1 MSPRSRSSRH
11 LLVVAALVAV
21 PLLAGCGSDDGDTD
35 SSADRSSDGASASGS
50 DGASEG
56 ASDDASDDASEGAAA
71 GSCDYRATG
80 QAARDVDLPPA
91 EPTVTSDTRATITTS
106 NGDLD
111 VTLFGADAPCTVGSF
126 VSLAEQ
132 GFYDDTPCPRITT
145 QPGFELLQC
154 GDPTG
159 TTSGGPGYEFDDE
172 LSGDET
178 YGAGTLAMA
187 NAGPDTNG
195 SQFFIV
201 YGDTQ
206 LSPDYTVF
214 GTVSAATLPV
224 IEEIAADGDDGSN
237 PAGGGA
243 PRTPIDIASIT
254 VG

>member
-1 MSPRSRSSRH
+1 MSPRSRTSRH
-11 LLVVAALVAV
+11 LVVAALVAV
-21 PLLAGCGSDDGDTD
+21 PLLAGCGSDDGGSDT
-35 SSADRSSDGASASGS
+35 SSDRSSEGSAPAGTCEYRESG
-50 DGASEG
+50 E
-56 ASDDASDDASEGAAA
+56 
-71 GSCDYRATG
+71 
-80 QAARDVDLPPA
+80 AAREVEPPPA
-91 EPTVTSDTRATITTS
+91 EPTVTEDTRATITTT

-145 QPGFELLQC
+145 MPGFELLQC

-187 NAGPDTNG
+187 NAGPGTNG

-214 GTVSAATLPV
+214 GTVSADSLSV

-243 PRTPIDIASIT
+243 PVTPIDIVSIA
-254 VG
+254 VS

>member
-21 PLLAGCGSDDGDTD
+21 PLLAACGAEDGDAD
-35 SSADRSSDGASASGS
+35 SSADRSSEGASASGS
-50 DGASEG
+50 S
-56 ASDDASDDASEGAAA
+56 AA
-71 GSCDYRATG
+71 GSCDYRESG
-80 QAARDVDLPPA
+80 EAARDVELPPA
-91 EPTVTSDTRATITTS
+91 EPTTTADTPATITTS

-159 TTSGGPGYEFDDE
+159 TTGGGPGYEFDDE
-172 LSGDET
+172 LAGDET

-214 GTVSAATLPV
+214 GTVSDDTLSV

-243 PRTPIDIASIT
+243 PVTPISIASVT

>member
-1 MSPRSRSSRH
+1 MSRATTRALSI
-11 LLVVAALVAV
+11 AAVLAL
-21 PLLAGCGSDDGDTD
+21 PLLAACGSDSDEGSNGSQESTD
-35 SSADRSSDGASASGS
+35 
-50 DGASEG
+50 
-56 ASDDASDDASEGAAA
+56 
-71 GSCDYRATG
+71 ATG
-80 QAARDVDLPPA
+80 VTDGTCSYEESGEAARDVDLPPA
-91 EPTVTSDTRATITTS
+91 EPTVTTPTPAVISTS

-111 VTLFGADAPCTVGSF
+111 VTLNGDTTPCTVNSF

-145 QPGFELLQC
+145 MAGFEVLQC
-154 GDPTG
+154 GDPSG
-159 TTSGGPGYEFDDE
+159 TTAGGPGYSYADE

-187 NAGPDTNG
+187 NSGPDTQG

-214 GTVSAATLPV
+214 GTVDPADLGV
-224 IEEIAADGDDGSN
+224 IEEIAEAGDDGSN

-243 PRTPIDIASIT
+243 PNTPIDIVAVT

>member
-1 MSPRSRSSRH
+1 MSRATTRALSI
-11 LLVVAALVAV
+11 AAVLAL
-21 PLLAGCGSDDGDTD
+21 PLLAACGSDSDESD
-35 SSADRSSDGASASGS
+35 SSGSSGGDGSS
-50 DGASEG
+50 
-56 ASDDASDDASEGAAA
+56 AAA
-71 GSCDYRATG
+71 DGTCEYVAEGD
-80 QAARDVDLPPA
+80 AAREVDAPPTEA
-91 EPTVTSDTRATITTS
+91 TLTEPTSAVITTS

-111 VTLFGADAPCTVGSF
+111 ITLNGDTTPCTVNSF

-145 QPGFELLQC
+145 TPGFELLQC
-154 GDPTG
+154 GDPSG
-159 TTSGGPGYEFDDE
+159 TTAGGPGYSFADE

-187 NAGPDTNG
+187 NAGPDTQG

-206 LSPDYTVF
+206 LPPSYTVF
-214 GTVSAATLPV
+214 GTVDPADLGV

-243 PRTPIDIASIT
+243 PNTPVDIVSVTI
-254 VG
+254 G